1 MYAGTTLH
9 TRSGNII
16 GGHQKI
22 DRLARRTLRKISD
35 SSLPAF
41 PSISEILY
49 FEGNNG
55 PDGIKRKSPS
65 QDEPW
70 HFYDPQNPE
79 KGELLKHIEDH
90 SYNLSAALKKGD
102 TVRASFEA
110 AWLAHT
116 IVDGLT
122 PAHHYP
128 LEEKIAELWGKSK
141 DERQTIVDKNFI
153 RGNGKRDT
161 IRKNWEYWGT
171 KGVFMTHFAFE
182 IGVALAITPIRE
194 VKTLPSG
201 HDMTYVADNGFIEY
215 FKRQALDIEAQG
227 LYETFNRD
235 GWNRTF
241 AEQVRRDML
250 PIIVNTVAMGW
261 YASLKGGSS

>member
-9 TRSGNII
+9 TTSGNII

-22 DRLARRTLRKISD
+22 DRLARRTLKKLTSA
-35 SSLPAF
+35 AF

-70 HFYDPQNPE
+70 HFYNPQNPT
-79 KGELLKHIEDH
+79 KGELLGHLDDH
-90 SYNLSAALKKGD
+90 LYNLTAALQAND

-128 LEEKIAELWGKSK
+128 LEDKIQELWGKSK
-141 DERQTIVDKNFI
+141 DERLTVVDKNFI
-153 RGNGKRDT
+153 RGTGTRDT
-161 IRKNWEYWGT
+161 IKKNWEYWGT
-171 KGVFMTHFAFE
+171 KGVFMTHASFE
-182 IGVALAITPIRE
+182 LGVAMAITPIRE
-194 VKTLPSG
+194 LKVIPSE
-201 HDMTYVADNGFIEY
+201 HDKAYIDENGFIEF
-215 FKRQALDIEAQG
+215 FKRQALTVEALG
-227 LYETFNRD
+227 LYETFGRD
-235 GWNRTF
+235 GWNRRF
-241 AEQVRRDML
+241 AGHVRRDML
-250 PIIVNTVAMGW
+250 PIIVNTVALGW
-261 YASLKGGSS
+261 FTARKIAGAGG

>member
-9 TRSGNII
+9 TTSGNII

-22 DRLARRTLRKISD
+22 DRLARRTLKKLS
-35 SSLPAF
+35 PAAF
-41 PSISEILY
+41 PPIRDILY

-79 KGELLKHIEDH
+79 KGELLGHIDDH
-90 SYNLSAALKKGD
+90 LYNLTAALKKGD
-102 TVRASFEA
+102 EVRTSFEA

-128 LEEKIAELWGKSK
+128 LEEKIEELFGMSK
-141 DERQTIVDKNFI
+141 DNRQTIIDKNFI
-153 RGNGKRDT
+153 RGSGTRDT
-161 IRKNWEYWGT
+161 IRKNWQYWGA
-171 KGVFMTHFAFE
+171 KGIFMTHFNFE
-182 IGVALAITPIRE
+182 IGVAMAITPIRE
-194 VKTLPSG
+194 LKAVPSG
-201 HDMTYVADNGFIEY
+201 HDLKYIAENGFVEF
-215 FKRQALDIEAQG
+215 FKRQALAVEALG
-227 LYETFNRD
+227 LYETFNHD
-235 GWNRTF
+235 GWNRKF
-241 AEQVRRDML
+241 AVAVRRDML
-250 PIIVNTVAMGW
+250 PIIVNTVALGW
-261 YASLKGGSS
+261 YAALKVAQA

>member
-9 TRSGNII
+9 TKSGNVI

-22 DRLARRTLRKISD
+22 DRLARRTLKKLTD
-35 SSLPAF
+35 KPF
-41 PSISEILY
+41 PRSKDILY

-79 KGELLKHIEDH
+79 KGELLTHIDDH
-90 SYNLSAALKKGD
+90 LFNLVRALKEHND
-102 TVRASFEA
+102 IRVRFEA

-128 LEEKIAELWGKSK
+128 LEEKIEELFGMSK
-141 DERQTIVDKNFI
+141 DERQTVIDKNFI
-153 RGNGKRDT
+153 RGRNRRDT
-161 IRKNWEYWGT
+161 LSKNWQYWGK
-171 KGVFMTHFAFE
+171 KGIFMTHFMFE
-182 IGVALAITPIRE
+182 IGVAMAITPIR
-194 VKTLPSG
+194 VLKTEPSG
-201 HDMTYVADNGFIEY
+201 HDLDYAREQGFAEF
-215 FKRQALDIEAQG
+215 FKKQALAVEELG
-227 LYETFNRD
+227 LYETFGRD
-235 GWNRTF
+235 GWNRQF
-241 AEQVRRDML
+241 ALAVRRDML
-250 PIIVNTVAMGW
+250 PIIVNTVAIGW
-261 YASLKGGSS
+261 LTALEDAKR

>member
-9 TRSGNII
+9 TKSGNII

-22 DRLARRTLRKISD
+22 DRLARRTLKK
-35 SSLPAF
+35 LTPAPF
-41 PSISEILY
+41 PAIRDILY

-79 KGELLKHIEDH
+79 KGELLTHIDDH
-90 SYNLSAALKKGD
+90 LYNLTEALKKGD
-102 TVRASFEA
+102 EVRTCFEA

-128 LEEKIAELWGKSK
+128 LSEKIEELWGKPK
-141 DERQTIVDKNFI
+141 EERQSVVDKNFI
-153 RGNGKRDT
+153 RGTNRRDT
-161 IRKNWEYWGT
+161 ISKNWQYWGQ
-171 KGVFMTHFAFE
+171 KGVFMTHVSFE
-182 IGVALAITPIRE
+182 LGVAMAITPIRDL
-194 VKTLPSG
+194 KTKPSL
-201 HDMTYVADNGFIEY
+201 HDQRYVSENGFIEY
-215 FKRQALDIEAQG
+215 FKRQALDIEALG
-227 LYETFNRD
+227 LYETFHRY
-235 GWNRTF
+235 GWDRRF
-241 AEQVRRDML
+241 ADQVRRDLL

-261 YASLKGGSS
+261 HTATEDGKR

>member
-9 TRSGNII
+9 TKSGNII

-22 DRLARRTLRKISD
+22 DRLARRTFKKMTAD
-35 SSLPAF
+35 AF
-41 PSISEILY
+41 PTIREILY

-79 KGELLKHIEDH
+79 KGELLTHIEDH
-90 SYNLSAALKKGD
+90 LYNLTNALKEENQ
-102 TVRASFEA
+102 VRASFEA

-128 LEEKIAELWGKSK
+128 LEEKIEELFGMSK
-141 DERQTIVDKNFI
+141 DERQTVVDKNFI
-153 RGNGKRDT
+153 RGVTRRDT
-161 IRKNWEYWGT
+161 ISKNWQYWGK
-171 KGVFMTHFAFE
+171 KGVFMTHFMFE
-182 IGVALAITPIRE
+182 IGVAMAITPIRE
-194 VKTLPSG
+194 LKTRPSE
-201 HDMTYVADNGFIEY
+201 HDQDYVARHGFVDY
-215 FKRQALDIEAQG
+215 FKRQALDVEALG
-227 LYETFNRD
+227 LYETFGHD
-235 GWNRTF
+235 GWNRKF
-241 AEQVRRDML
+241 ANQVRRDML

-261 YASLKGGSS
+261 YTAKKDSRQ

>member
-9 TRSGNII
+9 TQSGNII

-22 DRLARRTLRKISD
+22 DRLARRTLKK
-35 SSLPAF
+35 LTNKPF
-41 PSISEILY
+41 PPIKDILY

-79 KGELLKHIEDH
+79 KGELLGHVEDH
-90 SYNLSAALKKGD
+90 MYNLTKAIKKHD
-102 TVRASFEA
+102 EVRTCFEA

-128 LEEKIAELWGKSK
+128 LEEKIEELFGMSK
-141 DERQTIVDKNFI
+141 DDRLTIIDKNFI
-153 RGNGKRDT
+153 RGSNRRDT
-161 IRKNWEYWGT
+161 IRRNWEYWGK
-171 KGVFMTHFAFE
+171 KGVFMTHFNFE
-182 IGVALAITPIRE
+182 IGVAMAITPIRQL
-194 VKTLPSG
+194 KSGPSL
-201 HDMTYVADNGFIEY
+201 HDKRYIRDYGFIEF
-215 FKRQALDIEAQG
+215 FKRQALDIQNIG
-227 LYETFNRD
+227 LYETFQRD
-235 GWNRTF
+235 GWNRKF
-241 AEQVRRDML
+241 ASQVRRDML
-250 PIIVNTVAMGW
+250 PLIVNTVALAW
-261 YASLKGGSS
+261 ATAIEAA